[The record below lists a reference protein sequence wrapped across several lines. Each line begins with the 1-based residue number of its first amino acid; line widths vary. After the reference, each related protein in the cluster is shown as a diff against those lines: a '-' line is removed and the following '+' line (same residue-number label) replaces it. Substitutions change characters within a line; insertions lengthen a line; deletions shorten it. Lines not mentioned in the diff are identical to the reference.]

1 MEETLSFLPLLIV
14 IFLAFLVPITL
25 SRFRKLRLPIVVG
38 EIIAGIIIGRS
49 GFGWVQHH
57 EVVLDLLAELG
68 FVFLMFLS
76 GMEIDFSSLGLFG
89 SKKKT
94 KNQPASPIR
103 MAAISFL
110 ITLGLSTLIGFAFTR
125 AGLASSPWMIAL
137 ILSTTSLGVVVPV
150 LKEQGLSS
158 GRFGQTLL
166 IAALIADFVTMLLI
180 TVVVAAL
187 SQGLTLDILLI
198 GLLFVA
204 FFLVY
209 YFGGIFFNRVKG
221 VGRVLEELSSAT
233 SQIKVRAAFTMML
246 TFVALAEMLGTEVIL
261 GAFLAGAIISLLKP
275 PEDSELVHQLDSIGY
290 GFFIP
295 IFFIMVGVDFNLSSL
310 ISSSSALLLV
320 PLLLVSAAAVKLLP
334 ALVFKRVF
342 SWKQTLAAGTL
353 LSSRLSLIIAAS
365 AIGMRIGVISEPFNA
380 AIILVAII
388 TVVIAPPLFVK
399 LVPRDELEEDPAIVI
414 MGAGPLGLQVAQHI
428 QGHGDPV
435 IIIDEDP
442 ARIERA
448 ARSGLEAVQAA
459 TEKYDPLTEEIL
471 NKANRLVCVF
481 SDIEKNYNICERAR
495 TTYGIDHVVARL
507 NAPGEIS
514 RFEKIG
520 VTPLNPAT
528 DQAVLLGLIIRNPTM
543 YELLT
548 RTDDSRDLCEIAIRN
563 PEYLNKP
570 LKEIDFPG
578 DLLVVAVRKKGELIV
593 PRGDTILR
601 MGDQLTV
608 LGSNDCVGNTRELFG

>member
-94 KNQPASPIR
+94 ENQPASPIR
-103 MAAISFL
+103 LAAISFL

-137 ILSTTSLGVVVPV
+137 ILSTTSLGIVVPV

-158 GRFGQTLL
+158 GRYGQTLL

-187 SQGLTLDILLI
+187 SHGLTLDILLI

-204 FFLVY
+204 FFLMY
-209 YFGGIFFNRVKG
+209 YFGGFFFNRIKG
-221 VGRVLEELSSAT
+221 IRRVLEELSSAT

-246 TFVALAEMLGTEVIL
+246 IFVALAEMLGTEIIL
-261 GAFLAGAIISLLKP
+261 GAFLAGAIVSLLKR
-275 PEDSELVHQLDSIGY
+275 PEDSELVHQLDAIGY

-295 IFFIMVGVDFNLSSL
+295 IFFIMVGVDFNLASL
-310 ISSSSALLLV
+310 ANSPSALLLV
-320 PLLLVSAAAVKLLP
+320 PYLLVSAAAVKLLP
-334 ALVFKRVF
+334 ALVFKTSF

-365 AIGMRIGVISEPFNA
+365 AIGMRIGVITEPFNA

-399 LVPRDELEEDPAIVI
+399 LVPRDVLEEDPAIVV
-414 MGAGPLGLQVAQHI
+414 MGAGPLGLQVAQHV
-428 QGHGDPV
+428 QSHGDPV

-442 ARIERA
+442 TRIERA
-448 ARSGLEAVQAA
+448 VRSGLEAVQAA
-459 TEKYDPLTEEIL
+459 TDRYDPLTEEIL

-481 SDIEKNYNICERAR
+481 SDIEKNYRICERAR

-507 NAPGEIS
+507 TAPGEIS

-528 DQAVLLGLIIRNPTM
+528 DQAVLLGLIIRNPSM

-548 RTDDSRDLCEIAIRN
+548 RSDDSRDLCEIAIRN
-563 PEYLNKP
+563 PAYLDKP

-601 MGDQLTV
+601 MGDHLTV

>member
-1 MEETLSFLPLLIV
+1 MEESLSFLPLLIV
-14 IFLAFLVPITL
+14 IFLAFLVPIAL

-38 EIIAGIIIGRS
+38 EIIAGIIVGRS

-57 EVVLDLLAELG
+57 EMILDLLAGLG

-76 GMEIDFSSLGLFG
+76 GMEIDFSNLGLFTNKQK
-89 SKKKT
+89 SE
-94 KNQPASPIR
+94 NQPASPIR
-103 MAAISFL
+103 LAAISFL
-110 ITLGLSTLIGFAFTR
+110 LTLGLSTLIGFAFTR

-158 GRFGQTLL
+158 GRYGQTLL

-187 SQGLTLDILLI
+187 SHGLTLDILLI

-209 YFGGIFFNRVKG
+209 YFGGIFFNRIKG
-221 VGRVLEELSSAT
+221 VRRILEELSSAT

-246 TFVALAEMLGTEVIL
+246 IFVALAEMLGTEIIL

-275 PEDSELVHQLDSIGY
+275 PEDSELVHQLDAIGY

-295 IFFIMVGVDFNLSSL
+295 IFFIMVGVDFNLASL
-310 ISSSSALLLV
+310 ISSPSALLLV
-320 PLLLVSAAAVKLLP
+320 PFLLISAAAVKLLP
-334 ALVFKRVF
+334 ALVFKTSF

-388 TVVIAPPLFVK
+388 TVVISPPLFVK
-399 LVPRDELEEDPAIVI
+399 MIPRGDLEEEPAIVV
-414 MGAGPLGLQVAQHI
+414 MGAGPLGLQVAQHL

-435 IIIDEDP
+435 VIIDDDP
-442 ARIERA
+442 VRIERA
-448 ARSGLEAVQAA
+448 TRSGLDTVQAA
-459 TEKYDPLTEEIL
+459 TDRYDPATEEIL

-481 SDIEKNYNICERAR
+481 SDIEKNYNICKRAR

-507 NAPGEIS
+507 TAPGEIP

-520 VTPLNPAT
+520 ATPLNPAT
-528 DQAVLLGLIIRNPTM
+528 DQAILLGLIIRNPTM

-548 RTDDSRDLCEIAIRN
+548 RSDDSRDLCEIAIRN

-601 MGDQLTV
+601 KGDHLTV
-608 LGSNDCVGNTRELFG
+608 LGSNDCVGNTRDLFG

>member
-14 IFLAFLVPITL
+14 IFLAFLVPITI
-25 SRFRKLRLPIVVG
+25 SRFRKFSLPIVVG

-76 GMEIDFSSLGLFG
+76 GIEIDFSSLGLFT
-89 SKKKT
+89 KKQKSE
-94 KNQPASPIR
+94 KQPASPIR
-103 MAAISFL
+103 LAAISFL
-110 ITLGLSTLIGFAFTR
+110 LTLGLSTLIGFAFTK
-125 AGLASSPWMIAL
+125 AGMASSPWMIAL

-158 GRFGQTLL
+158 GRYGQTLL

-180 TVVVAAL
+180 TVIVAAL
-187 SQGLTLDILLI
+187 SRGLTLDILLI

-204 FFLVY
+204 FFLTY

-221 VGRVLEELSSAT
+221 VRRVLEELSSAT

-246 TFVALAEMLGTEVIL
+246 IFVALAEMLGTEIIL
-261 GAFLAGAIISLLKP
+261 GAFLAGAIVSLLKR
-275 PEDSELVHQLDSIGY
+275 PEDSELVHQLDAIGY

-295 IFFIMVGVDFNLSSL
+295 IFFIMVGVDFNLASL
-310 ISSSSALLLV
+310 ISSPSALLLV
-320 PLLLVSAAAVKLLP
+320 PFLLISAAAVKLLP
-334 ALVFKRVF
+334 ALVFKTSF

-365 AIGMRIGVISEPFNA
+365 AIGMRIGVITEPFNA

-388 TVVIAPPLFVK
+388 TVVIAPPLFVRM
-399 LVPRDELEEDPAIVI
+399 VPRDALEEDPPIVI

-428 QGHGDPV
+428 QGHGDQV

-442 ARIERA
+442 TRIERA
-448 ARSGLEAVQAA
+448 TRNGLEAIQAA
-459 TEKYDPLTEEIL
+459 TDRYDQATEEIL
-471 NKANRLVCVF
+471 NKAKRLVCVF
-481 SDIEKNYNICERAR
+481 SDVEKNYIICKRAR

-507 NAPGEIS
+507 TAPGEIP

-548 RTDDSRDLCEIAIRN
+548 RSDDSRDLCEIAIQN
-563 PEYLNKP
+563 PDYLNKP

-601 MGDQLTV
+601 MGDHLTV
-608 LGSNDCVGNTRELFG
+608 LGSNDCVGNTRDLFG